1 MKTLVTKI
9 FGLMLFAFLLIGCD
23 TNVVSP
29 DSQTDISKT
38 GVYDLISPDEATI
51 WYYTRRN

>member
-9 FGLMLFAFLLIGCD
+9 LGLMIFAFLLIGCD

-29 DSQTDISKT
+29 DSESDIIKNR
-38 GVYDLISPDEATI
+38 GFRFNI
-51 WYYTRRN
+51 